1 MADAGEERLHFA
13 WKNFEDQ
20 QAIIRAAD
28 LKAGYLVT
36 FLLFFGASTIP
47 LGREVFP
54 KLRWDALHGAASG
67 IYAVSYILSVI
78 GFVWSMYLISHVM
91 TPRVSKHH
99 KEPRP
104 GADILYFGHVTR
116 FETSDKYYEAVVKAE
131 PEQILRNVTDQIF
144 ELAQIARVKMD
155 NLRAFSKSFKL
166 TLVAWF
172 LSTAVGFWIMNWK

>member
-1 MADAGEERLHFA
+1 MADASEERLHFA

-47 LGREVFP
+47 LGREVLP
-54 KLRWDALHGAASG
+54 KLRWDAVGGLASG
-67 IYAVSYILSVI
+67 IYAVTYVLSVI

-91 TPRVSKHH
+91 TPRVAKH

-116 FETSDKYYEAVVKAE
+116 FESSDKYFEAVVKAD

-144 ELAQIARVKMD
+144 ELAQIAKVKMD
-155 NLRAFSKSFKL
+155 SLRAFSNSFKL

-172 LSTAVGFWIMNWK
+172 ISTAVGFWIMSWK

>member
-54 KLRWDALHGAASG
+54 KLRFDAVHGVTSA
-67 IYAVSYILSVI
+67 IYFLTYALSII

-104 GADILYFGHVTR
+104 GADILSFGHVTR
-116 FETSDKYYEAVVKAE
+116 FETSEKYYEAGLKAE

-144 ELAQIARVKMD
+144 ELAQIAKVKMD

-172 LSTAVGFWIMNWK
+172 FSTAVGFWIMNWK

>member
-1 MADAGEERLHFA
+1 
-13 WKNFEDQ
+13 
-20 QAIIRAAD
+20 
-28 LKAGYLVT
+28 
-36 FLLFFGASTIP
+36 
-47 LGREVFP
+47 
-54 KLRWDALHGAASG
+54 
-67 IYAVSYILSVI
+67 
-78 GFVWSMYLISHVM
+78 M

-116 FETSDKYYEAVVKAE
+116 FETSDKYYEAVLKAD

-144 ELAQIARVKMD
+144 ELAQIAKVKMD

-172 LSTAVGFWIMNWK
+172 FSTAVGFWIMNWK

>member
-47 LGREVFP
+47 LGREVLP
-54 KLRWDALHGAASG
+54 KLRWEGVGGLASG
-67 IYAVSYILSVI
+67 VYAFSYILSVM

-91 TPRVSKHH
+91 TPRVAKHH
-99 KEPRP
+99 KEIKP
-104 GADILYFGHVTR
+104 GADLLYFGHVAR
-116 FETSDKYYEAVVKAE
+116 FESSEKYFEAVSRAE
-131 PEQILRNVTDQIF
+131 PELLLRNVTDQIF
-144 ELAQIARVKMD
+144 ELSQIAKVKMD
-155 NLRAFSKSFKL
+155 NLRAFSRSFKL
-166 TLVAWF
+166 TLIAWF
-172 LSTAVGFWIMNWK
+172 ISTAFGFWIMSWK

>member
-47 LGREVFP
+47 LGREVLP
-54 KLRWDALHGAASG
+54 KLRWEGAGAFTSG
-67 IYAVSYILSVI
+67 LYAATYVLSVI

-91 TPRVSKHH
+91 TPRVARHH
-99 KEPRP
+99 KEPGL

-116 FETSDKYYEAVVKAE
+116 FESSEKYFEAVVKAD

-144 ELAQIARVKMD
+144 ELAQIAKVKMD
-155 NLRAFSKSFKL
+155 SLRAFSRSFKL

-172 LSTAVGFWIMNWK
+172 LSTAVGFWIMSWK